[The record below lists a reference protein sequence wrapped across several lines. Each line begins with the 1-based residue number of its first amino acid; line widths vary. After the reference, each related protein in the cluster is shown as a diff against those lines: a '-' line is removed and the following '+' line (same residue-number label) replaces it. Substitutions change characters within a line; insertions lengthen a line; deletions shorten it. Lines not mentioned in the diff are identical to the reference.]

1 MSYAFARFA
10 FNAAVATTNAAH
22 MTKRGVVKAA
32 QVAANTTVAGAT
44 NTSNAAVAFWAG
56 LKYANQVN
64 KQEGHTA
71 DFVSKELAD
80 STVSADQ
87 APKVRKARKPRAT
100 KAAA

>member
-1 MSYAFARFA
+1 MSYTFARIA
-10 FNAAVATTNAAH
+10 FNAAVAATNGVH
-22 MTKRGVVKAA
+22 MTKRGVVKTAK
-32 QVAANTTVAGAT
+32 VAADTAVAGAT
-44 NTSNAAVAFWAG
+44 TTSNAAVAFWAG

-80 STVSADQ
+80 STASTDQ